1 MQANNTILKAPPK
14 VGSEIQR
21 LRLKHNLTLEQLA
34 VKSGVSK
41 SILSQIERDLSNP
54 TLATIWRITKALESP
69 LEDILSVK
77 EGKNIF
83 KRK

>member
-1 MQANNTILKAPPK
+1 MQANNTILEAPPK

-41 SILSQIERDLSNP
+41 SILSQ
-54 TLATIWRITKALESP
+54 
-69 LEDILSVK
+69 
-77 EGKNIF
+77 
-83 KRK
+83 

>member
-1 MQANNTILKAPPK
+1 MQANNTILETPPK

-21 LRLKHNLTLEQLA
+21 IRLQHNLTLDQLA

-69 LEDILSVK
+69 LE
-77 EGKNIF
+77 IF
-83 KRK
+83 SP